1 MRPEMAVGFVKSLGL
16 DKTRFGGILGLSHVG
31 TTNRQT
37 DREVG
42 AQSEGSRTSEIAW
55 LPKTTMSETY
65 RFRPVLTCH
74 LRDRGVR
81 WPVGPGLFLALAL
94 ACLAA
99 PAAAE
104 QSVGLDAKGVD
115 PLAAVSNAWG
125 LDVRDEL
132 GRPVSGE
139 KVLGELKRASAARA
153 AANAFTSKLKDAAAL
168 FSSLELLERGSA
180 SLWAF
185 SAALPAALATAG
197 LPGPRPKIAA
207 VLPLLLGFLA
217 ITCAVLRLRPALLP
231 LKAGRCCPEVLR
243 C

>member
-1 MRPEMAVGFVKSLGL
+1 MRPKINGGFVKALGL

-37 DREVG
+37 AREGG
-42 AQSEGSRTSEIAW
+42 AQSEGSRKPEIAW

-81 WPVGPGLFLALAL
+81 WSVGPGLFLALAL
-94 ACLAA
+94 AFAA

-104 QSVGLDAKGVD
+104 TAVGLDAQGVD
-115 PLAAVSNAWG
+115 PMAAVANEWG

-132 GRPVSGE
+132 ARPVSGE
-139 KVLGELKRASAARA
+139 KVLTELKQASAARA
-153 AANAFTSKLKDAAAL
+153 AASAFTSRLKGASALWAAMD
-168 FSSLELLERGSA
+168 LLERGEA
-180 SLWAF
+180 SLAAF
-185 SAALPAALATAG
+185 AAALPAALATAG
-197 LPGPRPKIAA
+197 LPGPRPKVAA
-207 VLPLLLGFLA
+207 VLIALLGLLA
-217 ITCAVLRLRPALLP
+217 ITCSLARPQPALVP
-231 LKAGRCCPEVLR
+231 LKAGSCCPEVLR

>member
-1 MRPEMAVGFVKSLGL
+1 MRPEMAVGFVKALGL
-16 DKTRFGGILGLSHVG
+16 DKTRFWGILGLSHVG

-37 DREVG
+37 AREGG

-65 RFRPVLTCH
+65 RFRPVLTSH

-81 WPVGPGLFLALAL
+81 WSVGPGLFLALAL
-94 ACLAA
+94 VLAR

-104 QSVGLDAKGVD
+104 VAVGLDARGVD
-115 PLAAVSNAWG
+115 PMAAVNDRWG

-153 AANAFTSKLKDAAAL
+153 AANAFASKLKDAAVL
-168 FSSLELLERGSA
+168 LSGMELLDRAQA

-185 SAALPAALATAG
+185 SAALPAALATAS
-197 LPGPRPKIAA
+197 LPGPRPKLAA
-207 VLPLLLGFLA
+207 VLLAAVALMA
-217 ITCAVLRLRPALLP
+217 ITSTLARPQPALVA

>member
-1 MRPEMAVGFVKSLGL
+1 MRPKMAVGFVKALGL
-16 DKTRFGGILGLSHVG
+16 DKTRFGVILGLSHVG

-37 DREVG
+37 AREGG
-42 AQSEGSRTSEIAW
+42 AQSEGSRKPEIAW
-55 LPKTTMSETY
+55 LPKTTMSEIN

-94 ACLAA
+94 ALAR

-104 QSVGLDAKGVD
+104 VAVGLDARGVD
-115 PLAAVSNAWG
+115 PMAAVTDRWG

-153 AANAFTSKLKDAAAL
+153 AANAFTSKLQHAAAF
-168 FSSLELLERGSA
+168 FSSLDLLERGEA
-180 SLWAF
+180 SLAAF
-185 SAALPAALATAG
+185 AAALPAALATAG
-197 LPGPRPKIAA
+197 LPGPRPKVAA
-207 VLPLLLGFLA
+207 VLLALLGFLA
-217 ITCAVLRLRPALLP
+217 ITCTLCRPQPALVP
-231 LKAGRCCPEVLR
+231 LKAGRCCPEILR

>member
-1 MRPEMAVGFVKSLGL
+1 MRPKMAVGFVKSLGL

-37 DREVG
+37 AREGG
-42 AQSEGSRTSEIAW
+42 AQSEGSRESEIAW
-55 LPKTTMSETY
+55 LPKLTMSETT

-81 WPVGPGLFLALAL
+81 WSVGPGLFLALAL
-94 ACLAA
+94 AIMAG

-104 QSVGLDAKGVD
+104 TAVGLDARGVD
-115 PLAAVSNAWG
+115 PMAAVSNDWG
-125 LDVRDEL
+125 LDVRDEF
-132 GRPVSGE
+132 GRPVSRE
-139 KVLGELKRASAARA
+139 KVLGELKQASAARA
-153 AANAFTSKLKDAAAL
+153 AANAFTSKLAGAAAL
-168 FSSLELLERGSA
+168 FSALELLGRAKA

-197 LPGPRPKIAA
+197 LPSPRPKVAA
-207 VLPLLLGFLA
+207 VLLAVIGCLA
-217 ITCAVLRLRPALLP
+217 ISASLVRPQPALVA